1 MTQVARVCAR
11 AGCEGSL
18 EGRRRDAVYCS
29 ASCRS
34 AARHQRDDLAVRRRA
49 RDVLD
54 ALPPELRTCVEDM
67 ALARALHR
75 GDLVTIRLRPVVEAR
90 AGK

>member
-1 MTQVARVCAR
+1 MSGRVCAHC
-11 AGCEGSL
+11 GGSL

-34 AARHQRDDLAVRRRA
+34 AARHHRNDLSVQKRA
-49 RDVLD
+49 RDALD
-54 ALPPELRTCVEDM
+54 ALPPQLRTCVEDL

-90 AGK
+90 VGR